1 MVEPL
6 VKYVFSC
13 TPKVYITEAM
23 KFKTHHFFTFL
34 LTFIFSSIN
43 AIAQYDGEY
52 YEDEE
57 DYLQRQQWSNFEFE
71 NFEIGMIILGIIL
84 LAISIPKLNN
94 KEKSKEPGCAIIAM
108 MIFGIICISP
118 VISGILTIVGN
129 ILGEIVK
136 LGFYVAFI
144 AGAIYL
150 ISSLIKKD

>member
-1 MVEPL
+1 
-6 VKYVFSC
+6 
-13 TPKVYITEAM
+13 M
-23 KFKTHHFFTFL
+23 KSKLIHWFTFV
-34 LTFIFSSIN
+34 LTVILN
-43 AIAQYDGEY
+43 ATHLFAQYDGEY

-57 DYLQRQQWSNFEFE
+57 DYLQRKQWSNFEFE